1 MNEIIENLVT
11 ELQLIL
17 QTKTYDIIN
26 LSINE
31 SEKTKMYEVWILEDD
46 RDLSFEEIEQIIED
60 RNDEVEDYWSC
71 VETFQS
77 EDEAYE
83 YIESLDESKFPLIHD
98 GKDFYL

>member
-1 MNEIIENLVT
+1 
-11 ELQLIL
+11 
-17 QTKTYDIIN
+17 
-26 LSINE
+26 
-31 SEKTKMYEVWILEDD
+31 MYEVWILEDD

-83 YIESLDESKFPLIHD
+83 HIESLDESKFPLIHD